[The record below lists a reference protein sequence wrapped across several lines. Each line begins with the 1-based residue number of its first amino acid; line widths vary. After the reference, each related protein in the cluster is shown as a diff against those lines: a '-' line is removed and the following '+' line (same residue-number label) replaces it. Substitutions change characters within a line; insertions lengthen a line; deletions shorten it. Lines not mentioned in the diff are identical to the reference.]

1 MVATSYFNAGRE
13 EEADPWY
20 DRCLAIREKVLDPHD
35 RLLAVIQT
43 KIGRNRLRVRD
54 FAASHAHFDNAV
66 EIFDYIIAHKD
77 FDTPGPYPY
86 YYGAMLM
93 EQSRLFLAEGDLE
106 KALVQSRF
114 ADEVMIAGGE
124 TGRSDRHYTLV
135 DMGTI
140 QSLLGNFD
148 AAEDLLRQAAALDEE
163 LLDPKCTAAIETK
176 EAIADNCL
184 RRGDRE
190 TARQLY
196 SDLELELEKDFG
208 PDYDKVVEL
217 RDKRT
222 AIQ

>member
-1 MVATSYFNAGRE
+1 MRLKWFTWLLVLGCALQAYASVTFIAQFAVGDKNVATFSEDGLYAVDFG
-13 EEADPWY
+13 
-20 DRCLAIREKVLDPHD
+20 AIK
-35 RLLAVIQT
+35 
-43 KIGRNRLRVRD
+43 
-54 FAASHAHFDNAV
+54 
-66 EIFDYIIAHKD
+66 
-77 FDTPGPYPY
+77 
-86 YYGAMLM
+86 
-93 EQSRLFLAEGDLE
+93 
-106 KALVQSRF
+106 KALAQSRF